1 MPVHDPVVLEQ
12 TPAADHTIDQCWD
25 RYSAEE
31 HGVWDT
37 LYKRQM
43 KVLQGRA
50 APEHFKG
57 LELLNLNEGGIP
69 DFRRMNEKLEKLTG
83 WTVVAV
89 HGLIPN
95 DVFFDHL
102 ANRRFVAGRFIRD
115 ADKLDYLPEPDI
127 FHDVFG
133 HVPLLTQPVFADYM
147 QEYGKGGAKAEK
159 HGMIENLTRLYWYTV
174 EFGLINTPQ
183 GQRIYGAGIVSSQ
196 SESVFS
202 LEGRSPN
209 RIHFDLERVMRTDY
223 RYDDFQQT
231 YFVIDSYDELM
242 DATAGQD
249 FDPIYTRLKN
259 QPDFKA
265 SDVVET
271 DKVYTRGTQEYA
283 KAGGLAKGA
292 KWV

>member
-1 MPVHDPVVLEQ
+1 MPVNDPVVAEQ
-12 TPAADHTIDQCWD
+12 TPAEDHTIEQRWEQ
-25 RYSAEE
+25 YSREE
-31 HGVWDT
+31 HEVWNT
-37 LYKRQM
+37 LYERQM
-43 KVLQGRA
+43 KVLKGRA

-57 LELLNLNEGGIP
+57 LELLNLNDGGIP
-69 DFRRMNEKLEKLTG
+69 DFRKVNEKLYELTG
-83 WTVVAV
+83 WQVVTV

-102 ANRRFVAGRFIRD
+102 ANRRFVSGRFIRD

-147 QEYGKGGAKAEK
+147 QAYGKGGAKAAR
-159 HGMIENLTRLYWYTV
+159 HGTIENLTRLYWYTV
-174 EFGLINTPQ
+174 EFGLINTPE
-183 GQRIYGAGIVSSQ
+183 GRRIYGAGIVSSQ
-196 SESVFS
+196 SESVFA

-242 DATAGQD
+242 EATAKVD
-249 FDPIYTRLKN
+249 FDPIYERIKGL
-259 QPDFKA
+259 PDHKA
-265 SDVVET
+265 SDIA
-271 DKVYTRGTQEYA
+271 DGDRVYTEGTQEYA
-283 KAGGLAKGA
+283 RAGGLAAKA